1 MTHFSLSPLLPWPW
15 IGLIACIGLILAGT
29 VIRTGRR
36 GGWFRLVA
44 VLALIGALL
53 EPQMIIEE
61 RETLDDVVAVVVD
74 RTGSQDLDLRQNQTE
89 AVRAQVDQQL
99 KQLPHLDVRVIDIT
113 THHSDGTTLFAGL
126 TSILADV
133 PPERVAGA
141 ILITDGQVHDTPEGN
156 KSGLQSLGF
165 KAPVH
170 ALITGHTQE
179 HDRRIVLIDSPRFG
193 IVGKDLDVRFRM
205 EEVGGDKRPVK
216 AVARRNGVVVAE
228 GRIRAD
234 EDIRL
239 PITITNAGTNVFEIE
254 IEAAADELTTLNNR
268 AVVTVEGIRDTLK
281 VLLVSG
287 QPHIGE
293 RVWRNMLKA
302 DPGVDLVHFTILRP
316 PEKQD
321 GTPINEMALIA
332 FPTRELFETRI
343 NQFDLIIFDRYAHQS
358 ILPIGYLNNIIRYV
372 RQGGA
377 LLVAA
382 GPEFRG
388 SQGLASGPLAAI
400 LPAEPTGTVT
410 ETPFKP
416 MISPLG
422 SRHPVTRGLTE
433 NAEEWGEWLRLIN
446 ANAHKGI
453 VPMNG
458 PNGQPLLV
466 LSRENKGRIALLLSD
481 HAWLW
486 ARNVNGGGPY
496 LDLLR
501 PIVHWLMKQPDLE
514 EEALRAKTQNGQIII
529 ERQTLGE
536 DVKPVTLIDPGGR
549 QQTVTLDAASPGL
562 WRKTFPVEQLG
573 LYQLKDGELTAFV
586 SVGPANPKE
595 FSDVV
600 STTAVLEPIVTE
612 TGGSVRRVSLLPG
625 SSPVVPRIL
634 REGRQSHYHGSDFI
648 ALKDNHGAKVR
659 GITVLPLLSGWHG
672 LLALLLALVLAWW
685 AESGFMLPENR
696 KSNSA

>member
-15 IGLIACIGLILAGT
+15 IALLACIGLVLSAV
-29 VIRTGRR
+29 VIRAGRR

-44 VLALIGALL
+44 VLALVGALL

-61 RETLDDVVAVVVD
+61 RDALDDVVAVVVD
-74 RTGSQDLDLRQNQTE
+74 RSGSQELDQRKSQTD
-89 AVRAQVDQQL
+89 AVRAAVEQQL
-99 KQLPHLDVRVIDIT
+99 KHLPHLDVRITDIA
-113 THHSDGTTLFAGL
+113 THDTDGSALFAGL
-126 TSILADV
+126 TRILADV

-141 ILITDGQVHDTPEGN
+141 ILITDGQVHDTPEGS
-156 KSGLQSLGF
+156 KAGVRSLGF
-165 KAPVH
+165 KAPLH
-170 ALITGHTQE
+170 ALVTGHSQE

-193 IVGKDLDVRFRM
+193 IVGKDLAVRFRM

-234 EDIRL
+234 EDIKL
-239 PITITNAGTNVFEIE
+239 PITITHAGTNVFEIE
-254 IEAAADELTTLNNR
+254 IEAASDELTTLNNR

-343 NQFDLIIFDRYAHQS
+343 SQFDLIIFDRYAHQS
-358 ILPIGYLNNIIRYV
+358 ILPIGYLNNIVRYV
-372 RQGGA
+372 REGGA

-400 LPAEPTGTVT
+400 LPVEPTGAVT

-416 MISPLG
+416 AISPLG
-422 SRHPVTRGLTE
+422 LRHPVTRALTE
-433 NAEEWGEWLRLIN
+433 TQGEWGEWLRLIN
-446 ANAHKGI
+446 ARAHKGM
-453 VPMNG
+453 VPMTG
-458 PNGQPLLV
+458 PDGQPLLV

-501 PIVHWLMKQPDLE
+501 PMVHWLMKQPDLE
-514 EEALRAKTQNGQIII
+514 EEALRAKAQNGQIVI
-529 ERQTLGE
+529 ERQTLADG
-536 DVKPVTLIDPGGR
+536 VKPVTLIDRDTGR
-549 QQTVTLDAASPGL
+549 RKCGTVAQDHSGRLVGALPSQGRRSDGL
-562 WRKTFPVEQLG
+562 CQCRACQSQRIFRCRLYHLG
-573 LYQLKDGELTAFV
+573 AGADCDGNRRR
-586 SVGPANPKE
+586 GPAGIDFARGSRE
-595 FSDVV
+595 R
-600 STTAVLEPIVTE
+600 TAY
-612 TGGSVRRVSLLPG
+612 SARRQAG
-625 SSPVVPRIL
+625 PV
-634 REGRQSHYHGSDFI
+634 
-648 ALKDNHGAKVR
+648 
-659 GITVLPLLSGWHG
+659 
-672 LLALLLALVLAWW
+672 
-685 AESGFMLPENR
+685 
-696 KSNSA
+696 

>member
-15 IGLIACIGLILAGT
+15 IALIGCVGLALAA
-29 VIRTGRR
+29 VVVWTGRR

-44 VLALIGALL
+44 VLALVGALL

-61 RETLDDVVAVVVD
+61 REPLDDVVAVVVD
-74 RTGSQDLDLRQNQTE
+74 RSASQELDQRKSQTD
-89 AVRAQVDQQL
+89 AVRAEIEKHL
-99 KQLPHLDVRVIDIT
+99 KNLPRLDVRVTDIT
-113 THHSDGTTLFAGL
+113 THDTDGTALFAGL
-126 TSILADV
+126 TRLLADV
-133 PPERVAGA
+133 PPERVAGT
-141 ILITDGQVHDTPEGN
+141 ILITDGQVHDIPEGG
-156 KSGLQSLGF
+156 KAGAQSLGF
-165 KAPVH
+165 KAPLH
-170 ALITGHTQE
+170 ALVTGHTQE

-193 IVGKDLDVRFRM
+193 IVGKDLAVRFRM
-205 EEVGGDKRPVK
+205 EQTGGDKRPVK

-234 EDIRL
+234 EDITL
-239 PITITNAGTNVFEIE
+239 PITITHAGTNVFEIE
-254 IEAAADELTTLNNR
+254 IEAASDELTALNNR

-343 NQFDLIIFDRYAHQS
+343 SQFDLIIFDRYAHQS
-358 ILPIGYLNNIIRYV
+358 ILPIAYLNNIVRYV
-372 RQGGA
+372 REGGA

-388 SQGLASGPLAAI
+388 RQGLASGPLAAI
-400 LPAEPTGTVT
+400 LPAEPTGAVT

-416 MISPLG
+416 AISPLG
-422 SRHPVTRGLTE
+422 QRHPVTRAL
-433 NAEEWGEWLRLIN
+433 AESEGTWGEWLRLIN
-446 ANAHKGI
+446 ATAHKGM
-453 VPMNG
+453 VPMTG
-458 PNGQPLLV
+458 PDGQPLMV

-501 PIVHWLMKQPDLE
+501 PVVHWLMKQPDLE
-514 EEALRAKTQNGQIII
+514 EEALRAKAQNGRIII
-529 ERQTLGE
+529 ERQTLADE
-536 DVKPVTLIDPGGR
+536 VKPVTVIDPAGR
-549 QQTVTLDAASPGL
+549 RETVTLEAASPGL
-562 WRKTFPVEQLG
+562 WRKSHPVEQLG
-573 LYQLKDGELTAFV
+573 LYQLKDGDLTAFA

-600 STTAVLEPIVTE
+600 STTALLEPIATE
-612 TGGSVRRVSLLPG
+612 TGGAVRRVSQREAG
-625 SSPVVPRIL
+625 TVTVPRIL
-634 REGRQSHYHGSDFI
+634 REGRQGHYTGSDFI
-648 ALKDNHGAKVR
+648 ALKDNHGATIR

-672 LLALLLALVLAWW
+672 LMALVLAMVLAWW
-685 AESGFMLPENR
+685 AESGFRIPR
-696 KSNSA
+696 KPLS

>member
-15 IGLIACIGLILAGT
+15 IALLACIGLVLSAV
-29 VIRTGRR
+29 VIRAGRR

-44 VLALIGALL
+44 VLALVGALL

-61 RETLDDVVAVVVD
+61 RDALDDVVAVVVD
-74 RTGSQDLDLRQNQTE
+74 RSGSQELDQRKSQTD
-89 AVRAQVDQQL
+89 AVRAAVEQQL
-99 KQLPHLDVRVIDIT
+99 KHLPHLDVRITDIA
-113 THHSDGTTLFAGL
+113 THDTDGSALFAGL
-126 TSILADV
+126 TRILADV

-141 ILITDGQVHDTPEGN
+141 ILITDGQVHDTPEGS
-156 KSGLQSLGF
+156 KAGVRSLGF
-165 KAPVH
+165 KAPLH
-170 ALITGHTQE
+170 ALVTGHSQE

-193 IVGKDLDVRFRM
+193 IVGKDLAVRFRM

-216 AVARRNGVVVAE
+216 ALARRNGVVVAE

-234 EDIRL
+234 EDIKL
-239 PITITNAGTNVFEIE
+239 PITITHAGTNVFEIE
-254 IEAAADELTTLNNR
+254 IEAASDELTTLNNR

-343 NQFDLIIFDRYAHQS
+343 SQFDLIIFDRYAHQS
-358 ILPIGYLNNIIRYV
+358 ILPIGYLNNIVRYV
-372 RQGGA
+372 REGGA

-400 LPAEPTGTVT
+400 LPVEPTGAVT

-416 MISPLG
+416 AISPLG
-422 SRHPVTRGLTE
+422 QRHPVTRALTE
-433 NAEEWGEWLRLIN
+433 TQGEWGEWLRLIN
-446 ANAHKGI
+446 ARTHKGM
-453 VPMNG
+453 VPMTG
-458 PNGQPLLV
+458 PDGQPLLV

-501 PIVHWLMKQPDLE
+501 PMVHWLMKQPDLE
-514 EEALRAKTQNGQIII
+514 EEALRAKAQNGQIVI
-529 ERQTLGE
+529 ERQTLADG
-536 DVKPVTLIDPGGR
+536 VKPVTLIDPAGR
-549 QQTVTLDAASPGL
+549 RETVTLDAASAGL
-562 WRKTFPVEQLG
+562 WRKTTPVDLLG
-573 LYQLKDGELTAFV
+573 LYQVKDGDLTAFV

-600 STTAVLEPIVTE
+600 STTSVLEPIVTE
-612 TGGSVRRVSLLPG
+612 TGGAVLRVSTLPAG
-625 SSPVVPRIL
+625 PVSVPRIL
-634 REGRQSHYHGSDFI
+634 RDGRQGQYKGSDFI
-648 ALKDNHGAKVR
+648 ALKDNHGATIR
-659 GITVLPLLSGWHG
+659 GVTVLPLLSGWHG
-672 LLALLLALVLAWW
+672 LVALLLALVLAWW
-685 AESGFMLPENR
+685 AESGFRRPE
-696 KSNSA
+696 KLKA

>member
-15 IGLIACIGLILAGT
+15 IALIAVIGLGLAAL
-29 VIRTGRR
+29 VIWARRR
-36 GGWFRLVA
+36 GGWYRLVA
-44 VLALIGALL
+44 VLALLGAVL

-61 RETLDDVVAVVVD
+61 REALDDVVAVVVD
-74 RTGSQDLDLRQNQTE
+74 RSGSQDLDQRKSQTE
-89 AVRAQVDQQL
+89 TVRAAVEQQL
-99 KQLPHLDVRVIDIT
+99 KQLPHLDVRITDIA
-113 THHSDGTTLFAGL
+113 THDTDGTSLFAGL
-126 TSILADV
+126 GRLLADV

-141 ILITDGQVHDTPEGN
+141 ILITDGQVHDTPEGG
-156 KSGLQSLGF
+156 KAGAQSLGF
-165 KAPVH
+165 TAPLH
-170 ALITGHTQE
+170 ALVTGHPQE

-193 IVGKDLDVRFRM
+193 IVGKDLAVRFRM

-234 EDIRL
+234 EDIKL
-239 PITITNAGTNVFEIE
+239 PITITHAGTNVFEIE
-254 IEAAADELTTLNNR
+254 IEAASDELTTLNNR

-343 NQFDLIIFDRYAHQS
+343 SQFDLIIFDRYAHQS
-358 ILPIGYLNNIIRYV
+358 ILPVSYLNNIVRYV
-372 RQGGA
+372 REGGA

-400 LPAEPTGTVT
+400 LPVEPTGAVT

-416 MISPLG
+416 VISPLG
-422 SRHPVTRGLTE
+422 HRHPVTRALTE
-433 NAEEWGEWLRLIN
+433 SEGEWGEWLRLIN
-446 ANAHKGI
+446 AKARKGM
-453 VPMNG
+453 VPMTG
-458 PNGQPLLV
+458 PGGQPLLV

-496 LDLLR
+496 LELLR
-501 PIVHWLMKQPDLE
+501 PMVHWLMKQPDLE
-514 EEALRAKTQNGQIII
+514 EEALRAKAQNGQIVI
-529 ERQTLGE
+529 ERQTLADE
-536 DVKPVTLIDPGGR
+536 AKPVTLIDPAGR
-549 QQTVTLDAASPGL
+549 RETVMLDAASPGL
-562 WRKTFPVEQLG
+562 WRKIHPVELLG
-573 LYQLKDGELTAFV
+573 LYQFKDGDLTAFV

-595 FSDVV
+595 FSDVT
-600 STTAVLEPIVTE
+600 STTAVLDPIVTE
-612 TGGSVRRVSLLPG
+612 TGGLVRRVSLAPN
-625 SSPVVPRIL
+625 SPPTVPRIL
-634 REGRQSHYHGSDFI
+634 REGRQGRYYGSDFI
-648 ALKDNHGAKVR
+648 ALKDNHSATIR
-659 GITVLPLLSGWHG
+659 GVTILPLLSGWHG
-672 LLALLLALVLAWW
+672 LVVLLLALVLAWW
-685 AESGFMLPENR
+685 AESGFRLPK
-696 KSNSA
+696 KSQA